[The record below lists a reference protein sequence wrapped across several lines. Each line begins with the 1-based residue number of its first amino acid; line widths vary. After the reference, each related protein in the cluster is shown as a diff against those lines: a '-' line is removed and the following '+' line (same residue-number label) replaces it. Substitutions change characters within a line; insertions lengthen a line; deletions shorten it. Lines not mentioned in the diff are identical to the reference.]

1 MNPHDP
7 NIVMIEIVAK
17 HLGAALLEEVV
28 FVGGAV
34 AGLLITDP
42 AQPAI
47 RPTEDVDMIV
57 QVLAHS
63 DYYQLEKRL
72 RERGFTQDLQAEA
85 PICRWKIQGITV
97 DVMPTLEEILGF
109 ANRWYAYALETAQQ
123 ITLPSGF
130 TIQFIS
136 APLFVATKLEAFA
149 GRGNEDYLFS
159 HDLGDLLAIVDGRDT
174 LIDECAQTKDD
185 LKIYLGDK
193 LNALLQIPAFMQ
205 ALPGHLPGDT
215 ASQERLPELKEK
227 LRQLTVLGT

>member
-109 ANRWYAYALETAQQ
+109 SNRWYAYALETAQQ